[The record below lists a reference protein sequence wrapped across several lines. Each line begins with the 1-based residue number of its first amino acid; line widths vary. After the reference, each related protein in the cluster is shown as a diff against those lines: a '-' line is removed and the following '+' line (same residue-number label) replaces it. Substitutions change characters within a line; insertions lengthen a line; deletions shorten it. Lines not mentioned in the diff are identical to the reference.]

1 VANQG
6 SRKIPELEPWQ
17 RLFVAMLFIAVGVW
31 ATFTGATEWVR
42 GVRSERWPIVQ
53 GTVLSSCV
61 EIKTGK
67 GGSFYHPL
75 VVYRYVV
82 RNIAYT
88 SSNYSFGNP
97 TIFEIDFPSYAQAV
111 VKGHPRGQPTT
122 VHYDPEYPK
131 VAALKP
137 GVHSSS
143 FGYVGVGTIF
153 LVLAFSLWLRRK
165 F

>member
-1 VANQG
+1 VENQG

-53 GTVLSSCV
+53 GTVLSSCL

-67 GGSFYHPL
+67 GGPFYHPQ

-82 RNIAYT
+82 RSVAYT

-97 TIFEIDFPSYAQAV
+97 SIFEIDFPSYAQAV
-111 VKGHPRGQPTT
+111 VKDRPPGQPTA
-122 VHYDPEYPK
+122 VHYNPEHPE
-131 VAALKP
+131 VSALKP
-137 GVHSSS
+137 GAHSSS
-143 FGYVGVGTIF
+143 LGHVGLGVF
-153 LVLAFSLWLRRK
+153 WLVLAFSLWLRRK